1 MLLSTGDLVRCP
13 ASPLLEHQGLNTG
26 TVRTVG
32 TLLQSLSDLQVQE
45 PPSSSDLAGDMRQL
59 WLLLL
64 YEVRLSRLVWSAA
77 RILTSPTVRGK
88 FSQPGGASHS
98 HWPTRLS
105 RRLSRLS
112 RLTVTPPDISADW
125 LELVHSCRHSLQDS
139 LTSHL
144 VREGSKIIPL
154 WRNSSPSRCYQS
166 YFP

>member
-45 PPSSSDLAGDMRQL
+45 SPPSSDLAGDMRQL

-64 YEVRLSRLVWSAA
+64 YEVKLSRLVRSAA
-77 RILTSPTVRGK
+77 RSLTSPTVRGK
-88 FSQPGGASHS
+88 FSQPGGASHL
-98 HWPTRLS
+98 HRPTRLS
-105 RRLSRLS
+105 RRLSRL
-112 RLTVTPPDISADW
+112 TVTRPDISADW

-144 VREGSKIIPL
+144 VREGSKN
-154 WRNSSPSRCYQS
+154 NSKLEKFLSQQVLPILLSVK
-166 YFP
+166 

>member
-77 RILTSPTVRGK
+77 RVLTSPTVRGK
-88 FSQPGGASHS
+88 FSQPGGASHL
-98 HWPTRLS
+98 H
-105 RRLSRLS
+105 
-112 RLTVTPPDISADW
+112 
-125 LELVHSCRHSLQDS
+125 
-139 LTSHL
+139 
-144 VREGSKIIPL
+144 
-154 WRNSSPSRCYQS
+154 
-166 YFP
+166 

>member
-77 RILTSPTVRGK
+77 RSLTSPTVRGK
-88 FSQPGGASHS
+88 FSQPGGASHL
-98 HWPTRLS
+98 HRPTRLS
-105 RRLSRLS
+105 RRLS

-125 LELVHSCRHSLQDS
+125 LELVHSCCHSLQDS

-144 VREGSKIIPL
+144 VREGSKN
-154 WRNSSPSRCYQS
+154 NSKLEKFLSQQVLPILLSVK
-166 YFP
+166 